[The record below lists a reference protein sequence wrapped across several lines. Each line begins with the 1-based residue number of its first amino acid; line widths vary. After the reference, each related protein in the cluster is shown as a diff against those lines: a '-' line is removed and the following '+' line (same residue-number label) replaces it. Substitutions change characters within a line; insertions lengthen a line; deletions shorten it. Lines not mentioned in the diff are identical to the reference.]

1 MTDPMKDVFDTLNQS
16 TPEPQNM
23 AENKAIFMATA
34 HRMSVT
40 SDKLARHQH
49 MNANDT
55 KGVLPMK
62 LRFNRKRVSVLVALV
77 AILTVAGG
85 VLANSIFNFFA
96 QADTD
101 KMDLEVTVGT
111 LDTSQF
117 TLGNAQLPA
126 FFDNLAQ
133 ALASTSYDAKAPQN
147 IPAGYQFTNAT
158 YHAPSGELFQNY
170 QCGDASLSLSQR
182 PLGQGEEFS
191 LSVGASASI
200 IPVAVGDGGEYVRG
214 GWLTDSDT
222 PSISLDS
229 NNTAPVTTNFEL
241 NWSNDFPQHAM
252 MWTENG
258 MLYSLSTS
266 VSEGA
271 CELTQADILAFANSV
286 K

>member
-1 MTDPMKDVFDTLNQS
+1 MTDPMKDLFDNLNQS
-16 TPEPQNM
+16 TPAPKNM
-23 AENKAIFMATA
+23 AENKAVFLATA

-40 SDKLARHQH
+40 SGEDKRHQRV
-49 MNANDT
+49 NAYIT
-55 KGVLPMK
+55 KGELPMK
-62 LRFNRKRVSVLVALV
+62 FRFNRKRTSALV
-77 AILTVAGG
+77 VLFAILMVAGG

-101 KMDLEVTVGT
+101 NMDLEVTVGT
-111 LDTSQF
+111 LDSSQF

-133 ALASTSYDAKAPQN
+133 ALASTSYDAKAPQA
-147 IPAGYQFTNAT
+147 IPAGYQFTTAT
-158 YHAPSGELFQNY
+158 YQTQSNELFQNY

-182 PLGQGEEFS
+182 PLGQDEGFS

-200 IPVAVGDGGEYVRG
+200 IPVNVGDGGEYVRG
-214 GWLTDSDT
+214 GWVTDGDAPAIT
-222 PSISLDS
+222 LDG
-229 NNTAPVTTNFEL
+229 NTSTTTTTNVEL
-241 NWSNDFPQHAM
+241 NWSNELSQHTM

-271 CELTQADILAFANSV
+271 CALTQADILAFANSL